1 MKKTCL
7 AALLFFIGL
16 DVFSLDLSVKAGLG
30 NHSFDTNQESAVTSG
45 GVAGDFKPVLFPLG
59 QVKASGTYSDLFNFE
74 GVFERDPILRNR
86 VGGEVELL
94 AGPVSI
100 SAGPFIGLLNT
111 PENVLSLGFSG
122 GLALEIPGILF
133 AKLKAGTNL
142 GTVKAVGD
150 YSMDMTQISLGF
162 WLPNLIN
169 TVSLSTKTFGVQHTL
184 SNYIEDKLWRV
195 AYNGEIYSKGVPYV
209 IRIDMGYQSLT
220 RGYTDTLTS
229 VKEADEFNSI
239 FLGFEAEIAVTPLLK
254 ILFGAEMPV
263 YSWGKTPLSRPK
275 DAWIFQAH
283 GGIVYSFDSK
293 F

>member
-7 AALLFFIGL
+7 VPVLFLCCLG
-16 DVFSLDLSVKAGLG
+16 VFSLDISATAGLG
-30 NHSFDTNQESAVTSG
+30 NHSFDPTRDSAITSG
-45 GVAGDFKPVLFPLG
+45 GTAGDFKPVLFPLG

-74 GVFERDPILRNR
+74 GILERDPILRNR
-86 VGGEVELL
+86 VGGEVELM

-122 GLALEIPGILF
+122 GLSLEIPGILF
-133 AKLKAGTNL
+133 ATLKAGTNL
-142 GTVKAVGD
+142 GTVKVVGD
-150 YSMDMTQISLGF
+150 YSMDMSRISLGF

-169 TVSLSTKTFGVQHTL
+169 TLSLTTKTYGVQHTL
-184 SNYIEDKLWRV
+184 NDYIEDKLWRV

-209 IRIDMGYQSLT
+209 IRIDIGYQSLT
-220 RGYTDTLTS
+220 RTYTDPGTTS
-229 VKEADEFNSI
+229 TDEFNSI
-239 FLGFEAEIAVTPLLK
+239 FLGFETEIAVTPLLK
-254 ILFGAEMPV
+254 ILFGAEMPI
-263 YSWGKTPLSRPK
+263 YSWGKTPLNRPK

-283 GGIVYSFDSK
+283 GGIVYTFESK